1 MTSRRHL
8 TLVAAA
14 ATLMAAAPIS
24 SIFDS
29 LGWFLRA
36 LITVAMIS
44 GAALAVR
51 SIRGRLWAQ
60 VAAMFGALLAA
71 LTMFYSGGTSI
82 LGLVPSLET
91 FGRWRTLLN
100 DSGTDIQTAFVPI
113 PVDIESILFLTTLG
127 IGGVAIFVDLFAV
140 GLRRPALTGLPMLA
154 IYSVPVAVYTDSVN
168 PIPFVIGAAGYLWLL
183 VSDNVKKVRRFGR
196 RFTGE
201 GRGVD
206 LWEPSPLAA
215 TGRRLAAAG
224 VIFAVLLPLFIP
236 GMTSGFLSQFG
247 QSSGQGQG
255 IGGSGRGGSVDLFAN
270 LHGKLLQP
278 NEVDMVKVTT
288 TDPAPFY
295 LRFGVADEV
304 QANGFKHRTPSGRPV
319 SGTLPAAPGLDRQ
332 AGSPRYSADIE
343 IFKTFDMPML
353 PAYAIPV
360 GTKNLDAS
368 WNYDL
373 QQQIIY
379 SPRARSPG
387 KKYTVDFIHA
397 AYEPD
402 QLRLARPLPENNP
415 VQQNFSKVPDIPA
428 VRNLIDELTKGK
440 TTVYDKVRA
449 LYDYFSAK
457 NGFTYDLTTK
467 QGTTGQDIT
476 DFLEG
481 KRGFCEQYAAALT
494 WMVRAAGIPARVAFG
509 FTKGSKYTGGVYTL
523 TTRNLHAWTEVYFE
537 GFGWVPFD
545 ATPSASVA
553 GSVTSAWAPD
563 VDAPV
568 DTETEGNASASPGAG
583 PNAGAADEV
592 NKNNVE
598 DCPECP
604 QDGSN
609 VQTPTPA
616 WVWWSSGGGLAALIL
631 LMLPAFRRQALRRK
645 RSRTSTV
652 QVTATDVTPG
662 APAMVVVED
671 GAMARRE
678 AHAAWDELMDTMV
691 DYRIAIDPA
700 ETPRTTAERLIRAE
714 GLPTPTADQARKLGY
729 AEERA
734 RYSQQPVSPQGLIAA
749 VHEIRKIFAAQAGRW
764 VRISAIIF
772 PPSVTQRWRAAS
784 SVFTA
789 QVSERIAGLR
799 AGVVR
804 TLRPLRL
811 RSNTGAR

>member
-24 SIFDS
+24 AIFDS

-36 LITVAMIS
+36 LITVGMIA
-44 GAALAVR
+44 GAAIGVR

-60 VAAMFGALLAA
+60 VAAMAGALLVA
-71 LTMFYSGGTSI
+71 LTMFYNGGTSI
-82 LGLVPSLET
+82 LGLIPSFAT
-91 FGRWRTLLN
+91 FARFQELLAS
-100 DSGTDIQTAFVPI
+100 SGSDIQTAFVPV

-183 VSDNVKKVRRFGR
+183 VSDNVDKVRRFGR

-215 TGRRLAAAG
+215 TGRRLAIAG
-224 VIFAVLLPLFIP
+224 VIVAVLLPLLIP

-247 QSSGQGQG
+247 QGGGQGQG
-255 IGGSGRGGSVDLFAN
+255 VGGTGRGGTVDLFAN

-278 NEVDMVKVTT
+278 NELDMIKVTT
-288 TDPAPFY
+288 DDPAPFY

-304 QANGFKHRTPSGRPV
+304 QPNGFKHRTPSGRPV
-319 SGTLPAAPGLDRQ
+319 SATLPAVPGYDRQ
-332 AGSPRYSADIE
+332 AGSPRYRAEIE
-343 IFKTFDMPML
+343 IFKAFDMPML
-353 PAYAIPV
+353 PTYSITV
-360 GTKNLDAS
+360 GTRNLDAS

-379 SPRARSPG
+379 SPRSRSPG
-387 KKYTVDFIHA
+387 KKYNIEFVHPTF
-397 AYEPD
+397 EPD
-402 QLRLARPLPENNP
+402 QLRLARLLPESNP
-415 VQQNFSKVPDIPA
+415 IQRDFSKVPDIPA
-428 VRNLIDELTKGK
+428 VADKVEELTRGK

-457 NGFTYDLTTK
+457 NDFVYDLTTK

-509 FTKGSKYTGGVYTL
+509 FTKGSKYSGGNYTL

-537 GFGWVPFD
+537 AFGWVPFD

-553 GSVTSAWAPD
+553 GSVTSAWAPNP
-563 VDAPV
+563 DAP
-568 DTETEGNASASPGAG
+568 EEGDPSANPSANPSAGAG
-583 PNAGAADEV
+583 FDPAEEV
-592 NKNNVE
+592 DKNRE
-598 DCPECP
+598 QECPECP
-604 QDGSN
+604 QPGAD

-616 WVWWSSGGGLAALIL
+616 WVWWSIGGGALALIL
-631 LMLPAFRRQALRRK
+631 LMTPAMRRQVLRRK
-645 RSRTSTV
+645 RSRGYAV
-652 QVTATDVTPG
+652 QVAATDLRPG
-662 APAMVVVED
+662 APEMVVVTD
-671 GAMARRE
+671 GATARRE

-714 GLPTPTADQARKLGY
+714 GLPTSTAEQARKLGH

-734 RYSQQPVSPQGLIAA
+734 RYSQQPVSPHGLVAA
-749 VHEIRKIFAAQAGRW
+749 VREIRKVFAVQAGRW
-764 VRISAIIF
+764 VRFTAVVF
-772 PPSVTQRWRAAS
+772 PPSVTQRWRAA
-784 SVFTA
+784 TA
-789 QVSERIAGLR
+789 AFGMRTSERAAAFRGSIAR
-799 AGVVR
+799 A
-804 TLRPLRL
+804 LRPLRL
-811 RSNTGAR
+811 RRVR

>member
-24 SIFDS
+24 SIFDG

-60 VAAMFGALLAA
+60 VAAMAGALLVA
-71 LTMFYSGGTSI
+71 LTMFYNGGTSI
-82 LGLVPSLET
+82 LGLIPSFAT
-91 FGRWRTLLN
+91 FAHFQELLGA
-100 DSGTDIQTAFVPI
+100 SGTDIQTAFVPI

-154 IYSVPVAVYTDSVN
+154 IYSVPVAVYSDSVN
-168 PIPFVIGAAGYLWLL
+168 PLPFVIGTIGYLWLL
-183 VSDNVKKVRRFGR
+183 VSDNVDKVRRFGR

-215 TGRRLAAAG
+215 TGRRLAIAG
-224 VIFAVLLPLFIP
+224 VIVAVLLPLFVP

-247 QSSGQGQG
+247 QGGGQGQG
-255 IGGSGRGGSVDLFAN
+255 IGGTGRGGSVDLFAN

-288 TDPAPFY
+288 DDPSPFY

-304 QANGFKHRTPSGRPV
+304 QPNGFKHRTPSGRPV
-319 SGTLPAAPGLDRQ
+319 STTLPAVPGYDRQ
-332 AGSPRYSADIE
+332 AGSPRYRAEIE
-343 IFKTFDMPML
+343 IFKNFDMPML
-353 PAYAIPV
+353 PTYSITV
-360 GTKNLDAS
+360 GTRNLDAS
-368 WNYDL
+368 WNYDT

-379 SPRARSPG
+379 SPRSRSPG
-387 KKYTVDFIHA
+387 KKYNTEFIHPTF
-397 AYEPD
+397 EPE
-402 QLRLARPLPENNP
+402 QLRTSRPLAEGNQ
-415 VQQNFSKVPDIPA
+415 VQRDFSTVPDIPQ
-428 VRNLIDELTKGK
+428 VRDLVDNLTRGK

-457 NGFTYDLTTK
+457 NDFVYDLTTK
-467 QGTTGQDIT
+467 PGTTGQDIT

-481 KRGFCEQYAAALT
+481 KHGFCEQYAAALT
-494 WMVRAAGIPARVAFG
+494 WMVRAADIPARVAFG
-509 FTKGSKYTGGVYTL
+509 FTRGSKQSGNTYTL
-523 TTRNLHAWTEVYFE
+523 TTRNLHAWTEVYFD

-545 ATPSASVA
+545 ATPTASVA
-553 GSVTSAWAPD
+553 GSVTSAWAPNP
-563 VDAPV
+563 DAPEENPST
-568 DTETEGNASASPGAG
+568 DPTANPSAGAG
-583 PNAGAADEV
+583 FDPAEEV
-592 NKNNVE
+592 DKNHE
-598 DCPECP
+598 AECPECP
-604 QDGSN
+604 TAGGG
-609 VQTPTPA
+609 VQTRTPA
-616 WVWWSSGGGLAALIL
+616 WVWWTLGGGLAALIL
-631 LMLPAFRRQALRRK
+631 LMMPALRRQTLRRK
-645 RSRTSTV
+645 RSRPSVV
-652 QVTATDVTPG
+652 QVAPTELRPG
-662 APAMVVVED
+662 APAMVVVDD

-714 GLPTPTADQARKLGY
+714 GLPTSTAEQARTLGH

-734 RYSQQPVSPQGLIAA
+734 RYSQHPVTPQGLLAA
-749 VHEIRKIFAAQAGRW
+749 VREIRKVFAVQAGRW
-764 VRISAIIF
+764 VRITAVLF
-772 PPSVTQRWRAAS
+772 PPSVTQRWRAATS
-784 SVFTA
+784 SFGVRM
-789 QVSERIAGLR
+789 SDR
-799 AGVVR
+799 AAAYRARVAR

-811 RSNTGAR
+811 RRAR